1 MQYAIVARGKFSAA
15 HRLPDVEGHSENHGH
30 VYSVEVTEETR
41 FDKSTEGLAQD
52 PEDLTHD
59 LFELLEELNR
69 RDLNVMLMGSP
80 PTLAGIA
87 SQLLERLSM
96 AHHVVRVAVREDEG
110 AEVIVTRELR
120 K

>member
-15 HRLPDVEGHSENHGH
+15 HHLSNVEGHSENHGH
-30 VYSVEVTEETR
+30 VYSIRVVEETR

-52 PEDLTHD
+52 PDTLTHD

-69 RDLNVMLMGSP
+69 RDLNIMLMGSP

-96 AHHVVRVAVREDEG
+96 AHHVTAVSVREDEG
-110 AEVIVTRELR
+110 PEVVVTRELR
-120 K
+120 R